1 METHGAP
8 DPTAARAALSDVA
21 GVQERLA
28 DRAAS
33 TWWYR
38 VGLGLGVAV
47 VFALFGLGDVIGFG
61 WAAVV
66 IAVLSVVLVRAL
78 RWTSG
83 VSVDR
88 YGAVPATRRTNVVY
102 QVGLFA
108 LLIPG
113 AVLALGLD
121 VPWAMV
127 PFAVAVFGWVQ
138 VMERRIDADLR
149 RGLAA

>member
-1 METHGAP
+1 METHNSP

-21 GVQERLA
+21 AVQGRLA
-28 DRAAS
+28 DRAVS

-47 VFALFGLGDVIGFG
+47 MFALFGFGDVLGFG
-61 WAAVV
+61 WAAMV
-66 IAVLSVVLVRAL
+66 IAVLSLVMVRAL
-78 RWTSG
+78 RRTSG

-88 YGAVPATRRTNVVY
+88 YGAVPTTRRTNVVY

-121 VPWAMV
+121 APWAMV

-149 RGLAA
+149 RGLGA